1 MQILPVG
8 NFKTRF
14 AEVLKKVRQ
23 GEEFIISYGRKKDKV
38 AVLIPFER
46 YQQAVV
52 PRKFGILKDKG
63 SFSLSDD
70 FKMSEEEFLR
80 S

>member
-38 AVLIPFER
+38 AVLIPFEK
-46 YQQAVV
+46 YQQTV

-70 FKMSEEEFLR
+70 FKMSEDEFLR